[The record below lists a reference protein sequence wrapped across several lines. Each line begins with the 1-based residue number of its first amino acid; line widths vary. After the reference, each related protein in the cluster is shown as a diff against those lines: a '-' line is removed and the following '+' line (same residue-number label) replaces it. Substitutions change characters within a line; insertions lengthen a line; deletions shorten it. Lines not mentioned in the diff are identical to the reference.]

1 MNLTTRRMKSAVT
14 FFFVFCVAVAT
25 FQVFPAEAGVI
36 YVNQANSA
44 GGDGSSWS
52 TALNE
57 AQFSSTLQGSVS
69 GDEFW
74 VAAGTYKPTTGSDR
88 MTSFTLKSG
97 VSLYGGFAGTETVRE
112 ERNWKANTT
121 ILTGDLLG
129 NDSGTTNNGENS
141 YHVVVGSGTDSTA
154 ILDGFTIAGGN
165 ANGGGG
171 SNTYYGGGL
180 LISGGSPSVRHCI
193 FMDNSA
199 QNRGGGVYNDS
210 ASPEITECSFWRNKT
225 GQGGGMSNF
234 NGSNPTVTNCTFSE
248 NNGVSGGGMVNVGS
262 SPRVIGCTFSSNTTN
277 AFGGGGGGGMYNY
290 TGSPEVTNCTFVGNR
305 SSSTM
310 NTSIGGGMV
319 NSSSSPAVTNCTF
332 AGNRVSG
339 QGGNLYNDFNST
351 PTVVN
356 SIFWNAVG
364 GEIVNVSAIPTLRN
378 CIVQSGDVGAGAVTS
393 NVTSADPL
401 LGPLADNGGL
411 TMTCAIPSGSPA
423 FNAGEAAGSIVLGSV
438 TVPGTDQR
446 GVVRP
451 QGNGVDIGAY
461 EFAVSALPIL
471 VSPENGAT
479 GISLIPTLETGE
491 FSHPAGLTQAA
502 TQWQVAT
509 DETFG
514 SGIVV
519 DETSDT
525 ALTALTLPD
534 GVLENGTTYYWRAR
548 FQDADGNWSD
558 WSDLWTFTTSSAGGG
573 GGGGCQTGSLPG
585 LLALLLPLIFFRFPG
600 KVVR

>member
-1 MNLTTRRMKSAVT
+1 MNLTTRRMKSVVS
-14 FFFVFCVAVAT
+14 FFFVFCLAAA
-25 FQVFPAEAGVI
+25 FQVLPAEAGVI
-36 YVNQANSA
+36 YVNQANSE

-57 AQFSSTLQGSVS
+57 VQFASTLQGSVS

-74 VAAGTYKPTTGSDR
+74 VAAGTYRPTTGSDR
-88 MTSFTLKSG
+88 TASFTLKSG

-112 ERNWKANTT
+112 ERDWKANTT

-141 YHVVVGSGTDSTA
+141 YHVVVGSGADSTA

-171 SNTYYGGGL
+171 GNTYYGGGL
-180 LISGGSPSVRHCI
+180 FIDGGSPAVRRCT
-193 FMDNSA
+193 FMDNSTSN
-199 QNRGGGVYNDS
+199 QGGGLHNNS
-210 ASPEITECSFWRNKT
+210 ASPWITECSFLRNKAS
-225 GQGGGMSNF
+225 QGGGMANL
-234 NGSNPTVTNCTFSE
+234 NGSNPTVINCTFSE
-248 NNGVSGGGMVNVGS
+248 NSGVVGGGMINASS
-262 SPRVIGCTFSSNTTN
+262 SPRVIGCTFSSNTTT

-290 TGSPEVTNCTFVGNR
+290 SGSPEVTNCTFVGNQSTSTTG
-305 SSSTM
+305 SSL
-310 NTSIGGGMV
+310 GGGIW
-319 NSSSSPAVTNCTF
+319 NSWSSPAITNCTF

-364 GEIVNVSAIPTLRN
+364 GEIVNASAIPTLRN

-411 TMTCAIPSGSPA
+411 TMTCEIPSGSPA
-423 FNAGEAAGSIVLGSV
+423 VNAGETVGSIVSGAV
-438 TVPGTDQR
+438 AVPGTDQR

-461 EFAVSALPIL
+461 EFAVSVPPIL

-479 GISLIPTLETGE
+479 GMSLTPILETEE
-491 FSHPAGLTQAA
+491 FSHPAALTQTAS
-502 TQWQVAT
+502 QWQLGT

-525 ALTALTLPD
+525 ALTAFTLTD
-534 GVLENGTTYYWRAR
+534 GVLENGTTYYWRVR
-548 FQDADGNWSD
+548 FQDSDGNWSD
-558 WSDLWTFTTSSAGGG
+558 WSDTWSFTTSSAGGG
-573 GGGGCQTGSLPG
+573 GGGCRTGSFPG
-585 LLALLLPLIFFRFPG
+585 LFALLLPLLFFRFNG
-600 KVVR
+600 KIVR